1 MAIPLKYN
9 LRSVL
14 LRRTGTFMAVLS
26 VAATVAVFISVMAL
40 WRGLEAAFVTT
51 GHPLNIVI
59 IRQGSQVE
67 TNSSVERDKV
77 QVIKYLEG
85 VAKDAIGESQV
96 SAEIQVLAF
105 LPRRGGEH
113 AHVIIRGVSPSGLS
127 LRPQVHMVA
136 GRIFRPGLREVVA
149 SRLLARRFAME
160 IGQPLRLEGGNP
172 WVVVGFF
179 DSEGSAY
186 DSELWADVNA
196 VADEFKR
203 TVFSSVLAR
212 ATSPSAA
219 GSLAKRISDDRRLH
233 LQARP
238 EIDYFREQTKASAP
252 IKMLGTF
259 IAFIMSIGA
268 CFAAMN
274 AMYASVAYRRRE
286 IGTLRV
292 LGFQRGQVL
301 LAFLLEAMILAI
313 AGGTLG
319 CICSIPIHGIST
331 GTMNFNTFAELAFYF
346 RITPG
351 MLGAGIAFSAMMGT
365 FGGFLPAMFAARRTI
380 IQSLR
385 D

>member
-1 MAIPLKYN
+1 
-9 LRSVL
+9 
-14 LRRTGTFMAVLS
+14 
-26 VAATVAVFISVMAL
+26 MAL

-51 GHPLNIVI
+51 GHPLNLVV

-67 TNSSVERDKV
+67 TNSSVERDKL

-85 VAKDAIGESQV
+85 VARDGTGEPLV

-113 AHVIIRGVSPSGLS
+113 AHVIIRGVSPAGLS
-127 LRPQVHMVA
+127 LRPQVRLVA
-136 GRIFRPGLREVVA
+136 GRLFKPGLREVVV
-149 SRLLARRFAME
+149 SQVLSRRFAME

-172 WVVVGFF
+172 WVVVGLF
-179 DSEGSAY
+179 EAGGSAY
-186 DSELWADVNA
+186 DSEIWTDANA

-203 TVFSSVLAR
+203 PVFSSILMRAADASSLATLAR
-212 ATSPSAA
+212 
-219 GSLAKRISDDRRLH
+219 RITDDRRLH

-238 EIDYFREQTKASAP
+238 EVEYFREQTKASAP

-259 IAFIMSIGA
+259 IALIMSIGA

-286 IGTLRV
+286 VGTLRV

-301 LAFLLEAMILAI
+301 LAFLVESVLLAI
-313 AGGTLG
+313 AGGALG
-319 CICSIPIHGIST
+319 CLCSIPIHGIST
-331 GTMNFNTFAELAFYF
+331 GTLNFNTFAELAFYF

-351 MLGAGIAFSAMMGT
+351 MLAFGITFAALMGA
-365 FGGFLPAMFAARRTI
+365 FGGFLPALFAARRTI
-380 IQSLR
+380 VQSLR